1 MQKYK
6 VILCVTVQFLLCFHL
21 NLRAISEYKPP
32 GACGGAIYRKGFLAY
47 EFGGLINYLEGL
59 LNGGA
64 YFWNFTV
71 CLCVIRPCCLSMIF
85 QIAGDL

>member
-1 MQKYK
+1 MCY
-6 VILCVTVQFLLCFHL
+6 CTVFALFSFEFEGNFRVQ
-21 NLRAISEYKPP
+21 AP
-32 GACGGAIYRKGFLAY
+32 GGLWRAIYRKGFLAY

-64 YFWNFTV
+64 YFRNFTV
-71 CLCVIRPCCLSMIF
+71 CLCLIRPCCLSMIF